1 MQERERKKKQSA
13 SLALAFPGRLLLLL
27 LLQSFAAHRVR
38 LLTIYWADEIRKS
51 NDTHTQ
57 REKEKKNQEK

>member
-13 SLALAFPGRLLLLL
+13 SLALAFPGRLL

>member
-13 SLALAFPGRLLLLL
+13 SLALAFPGRLLLL

-51 NDTHTQ
+51 NDTHTH